1 LSINVTESI
10 SRNLPPTKGNIK
22 NITELEWHSIPAN
35 EALRRLRTSDT
46 SGLDNEQ
53 AERRLK
59 ENGKNILSPPP
70 TNRIRKTYPLVVL
83 G

>member
-1 LSINVTESI
+1 MSINVTESI
-10 SRNLPPTKGNIK
+10 SHNLPPTKGNVK
-22 NITELEWHSIPAN
+22 NITDLEWHALPAN

-53 AERRLK
+53 AQRRLQ

-70 TNRIRKTYPLVVL
+70 TNHIRKTHLL
-83 G
+83 LFIG